1 MTNEEVSALLNIPMD
16 EVAELGEELG
26 IPTDEWTAEAVFEAD
41 AVLDEDED
49 SDEDEVEDEDEDE
62 DEGG

>member
-16 EVAELGEELG
+16 DVAELGEELG
-26 IPTDEWTAEAVFEAD
+26 VPTDQWTAEAVFEAD

-49 SDEDEVEDEDEDE
+49 EESDADDEDEDE

>member
-16 EVAELGEELG
+16 DVAELGEELG
-26 IPTDEWTAEAVFEAD
+26 VPTDSWTTEAVFEAD
-41 AVLDEDED
+41 AMLDDDEE
-49 SDEDEVEDEDEDE
+49 SDDEDEDE

>member
-16 EVAELGEELG
+16 DVAELGEELG
-26 IPTDEWTAEAVFEAD
+26 VTTDEWTAEAVFEAD
-41 AVLDEDED
+41 AILDEDEE
-49 SDEDEVEDEDEDE
+49 SDDEDEDEDE

>member
-16 EVAELGEELG
+16 DVAELGEELG
-26 IPTDEWTAEAVFEAD
+26 VPIDEWTAEAVFEAD
-41 AVLDEDED
+41 AILDEDEE
-49 SDEDEVEDEDEDE
+49 SDDEDE